1 MNNYRTNYPGTNNYD
16 YIPRARKVKHVKFF
30 KSKRTDNLEKY
41 INDFADSNPAF
52 KILGVRI
59 DTLGTDIIA
68 VVTYLED
75 AKSGFTGE
83 ADYYEE
89 DDE

>member
-1 MNNYRTNYPGTNNYD
+1 MNNYRTNYPGTNSYD
-16 YIPRARKVKHVKFF
+16 YIPRTRKVKHVKFF

-59 DTLGTDIIA
+59 DTLDADIIA

>member
-1 MNNYRTNYPGTNNYD
+1 MNNYRTNYPGTGAYD
-16 YIPRARKVKHVKFF
+16 YIPRNRKVKHVKFF

-59 DTLGTDIIA
+59 DTLDSDIIA

-83 ADYYEE
+83 TDYYEE